1 MRRPLLAP
9 GPAVPPCCHRIGR
22 VLTAGVGRQ
31 AAASP
36 TSLAVTHRA
45 IEEGRQLADL
55 GSSLEME
62 FLIAQR
68 FMRGADFFEGVGN
81 MLGLGEFATAAPVLL
96 PRRFG
101 CQHWAD
107 SSR

>member
-1 MRRPLLAP
+1 M
-9 GPAVPPCCHRIGR
+9 
-22 VLTAGVGRQ
+22 LTAGVGWQ

-45 IEEGRQLADL
+45 IEEGRKLADL
-55 GSSLEME
+55 GKCLEME

-81 MLGLGEFATAAPVLL
+81 MLGLGEFVAAAPARDDGQKIRDIDHTVLIEVG
-96 PRRFG
+96 R
-101 CQHWAD
+101 
-107 SSR
+107 

>member
-1 MRRPLLAP
+1 M
-9 GPAVPPCCHRIGR
+9 
-22 VLTAGVGRQ
+22 LTGGVGWQ

-55 GSSLEME
+55 GKGLEME

-68 FMRGADFFEGVGN
+68 FLRGADFFEGVGN
-81 MLGLGEFATAAPVLL
+81 MLGLGESVTAAPALL
-96 PRRFG
+96 PGRFG
-101 CQHWAD
+101 CEQWAD